1 MKKIFLFATMFAV
14 SLSMLAQ
21 EYMHVWQDGKK
32 TDYVVTEVDSVTF
45 NKMMHNGHEYVDL
58 GLPSGTLWAICH
70 VGATKPEEYG
80 DYFAWGE
87 TQPKDY
93 YDWSTYKWCNG
104 SFNTQTKYN
113 TNSSYGT
120 VDNKTTLDLSDDA
133 ARANWGGSWR
143 MPTDAELTE
152 LREQCTWTWSTQ
164 NGVYGNKV
172 TSKKSGYTNKSIF
185 LPAAGVRDS
194 SLIDAGSYGSYWSS
208 SLYADYPYGA
218 WGVYFLSDMDVS
230 RGSGYRD
237 YGLSVR
243 PVCTQNSMS
252 QREMYIWQNGGKTT
266 FVVADVDSVTFSG
279 SNLTNPTTPNGG
291 IGVFSV
297 GEGKTVTFSPGN
309 LQYHPANDEWRFA
322 ENQRDRIHSGN
333 EWIDSTYNGW
343 IDLFGWGTGSNPTNR
358 GWSCND
364 YQTVVDWSTNEIG
377 TDAPNTW
384 RTLSKDEWMYILY
397 NRPNAQLLFAFSE
410 IDLIGGLIILPDNW
424 KTPEGVNFVASTTSG
439 LNWQGSYYYNENKHD
454 YFDNSYT
461 IEQWLVLEKAGA
473 VFLPTTGCI
482 MQGHLNGTYCGHY
495 WSNTMHNRCGAYS
508 LDFNQ
513 YGLYPLGNYD
523 TENNRNLGYAVRL
536 VKDIKDNNE
545 EGNKEDE
552 NASIT
557 GIENGYEYVDL
568 GLSVK
573 WATCNVGASKPE
585 DYGKYF
591 AWGETLEKI
600 TYYAF
605 DTYKWWNDSE
615 ITKYCTN
622 SRYGMV
628 DNKTILDL
636 SDDAAHVNWG
646 GRWRMPTDAEL
657 IELRTECTWRFTT
670 QNGVYGCKI
679 TSKINGNFIFLP
691 AAGYRMTAWSDI
703 ADKIVS
709 ILSNA
714 GTCSYY
720 WSSSLD
726 ANRPDNALLVH
737 FDASYVHSSKV
748 RYHGCPVR
756 PVCPQKN

>member
-32 TDYVVTEVDSVTF
+32 TNYVVTEVDSVTF

-58 GLPSGTLWAICH
+58 GLPSGTLWATCN
-70 VGATKPEEYG
+70 VGATEPEEYG

-87 TQPKDY
+87 TKPKTKYTWDN
-93 YDWSTYKWCNG
+93 YKWYNG
-104 SFNTQTKYN
+104 SGGVTKYN
-113 TNSSYGT
+113 NNDMYGP
-120 VDNKTTLDLSDDA
+120 VDNKTTLSPSDDA
-133 ARANWGGSWR
+133 AFANWGGYWR
-143 MPTDAELTE
+143 MPTSLELTD
-152 LREQCTWTWSTQ
+152 LINTCNWVWTTKKGV
-164 NGVYGNKV
+164 NGYRITSNVNGN
-172 TSKKSGYTNKSIF
+172 SIF
-185 LPAAGVRDS
+185 LPAAGYYTNDS
-194 SLIDAGSYGSYWSS
+194 LYAAGLFGAYFSS
-208 SLYADYPYGA
+208 SLGA
-218 WGVYFLSDMDVS
+218 ESPMNAYYIWLHS
-230 RGSGYRD
+230 GSVVHMEVNRTGGR
-237 YGLSVR
+237 SVR

-266 FVVADVDSVTFSG
+266 FVVADVDSVTFSD
-279 SNLTNPTTPNGG
+279 SNLTTPTIPNGG

-322 ENQRDRIHSGN
+322 ENQRDKISNGN

-358 GWSCND
+358 GWYCDD

-410 IDLIGGLIILPDNW
+410 IDLTPGLIILPDNW

-439 LNWQGSYYYNENKHD
+439 LNWQGSYYYNENKH
-454 YFDNSYT
+454 YYYDNSYT

-473 VFLPTTGCI
+473 VFLPTTGFI
-482 MQGHLNGTYCGHY
+482 MEGHLMGPYEGHY

-513 YGLYPLGNYD
+513 YGLYLLGDYD

-585 DYGKYF
+585 DYGEYF

-600 TYYAF
+600 TYYAL

-615 ITKYCTN
+615 YITKYCTN

-691 AAGYRMTAWSDI
+691 AAGYRMAWRDI
-703 ADKIVS
+703 ADEIVS

-726 ANRPDNALLVH
+726 ANSPNNALLVH
-737 FDASYVHSSKV
+737 FDASNVHSSKA
-748 RYHGCPVR
+748 RYYGFPVR
-756 PVCPQKN
+756 PVCP